1 MIEIGKKSP
10 KTRRSPQRSRERFT
24 PKSNVSTAQCRL
36 SRRDLVSRS
45 GSKDHDDVT
54 DEATKHVRK
63 QGRWRRTAWD
73 DDWHKINEQLRATAQ
88 EMDMAV
94 IKLELAT
101 EETTFCASSSLCRT
115 AGQHCACAQAQ
126 SFKPSVK
133 ARASKPKNIIINKQK
148 QMRRNLTRQR
158 RDMDHEKE
166 KDKCCLVDS
175 FRSLG
180 IKVTNNQNGPFWV
193 LADGLEML
201 RLHGYIAKPV
211 ARIRSTGPGR
221 WLVCRGKHCI
231 ALRRKGEGNTWSID
245 GADRKRVAERDLD
258 ALVKGAKI
266 YEVPRRR
273 S

>member
-10 KTRRSPQRSRERFT
+10 KTRRSPQRSRERLT

-63 QGRWRRTAWD
+63 QGR
-73 DDWHKINEQLRATAQ
+73 
-88 EMDMAV
+88 
-94 IKLELAT
+94 
-101 EETTFCASSSLCRT
+101 T
-115 AGQHCACAQAQ
+115 AGEHYACAQAQ

-133 ARASKPKNIIINKQK
+133 ARASKPKKRIINKQK
-148 QMRRNLTRQR
+148 QMRRNLRRQR

-175 FRSLG
+175 FRGLG
-180 IKVTNNQNGPFWV
+180 IKVTNNQNGRFGV

-231 ALRRKGEGNTWSID
+231 ALRRKEEGNTWSID